1 MKVLINKFYKTKNNN
16 IIVIVR
22 DLGCFATKLVS
33 KPTVAKVTEEVV
45 IEIVKDFYDIEGDNI
60 DIKFVDDPDAIE
72 DVSIAYYETCYGWE
86 A

>member
-45 IEIVKDFYDIEGDNI
+45 IEIVKDFYDMAEDIN
-60 DIKFVDDPDAIE
+60 IKFVDDPDAIE